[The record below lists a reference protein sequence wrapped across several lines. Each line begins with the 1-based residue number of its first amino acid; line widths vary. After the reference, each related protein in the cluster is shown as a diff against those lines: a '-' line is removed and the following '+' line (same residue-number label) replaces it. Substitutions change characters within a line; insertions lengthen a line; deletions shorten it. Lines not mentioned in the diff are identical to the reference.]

1 MFKLRLFLMSALLT
15 LLFVVTAAAQAP
27 GATGQPSS
35 GNNFWVFPAMPAF
48 AVAIAALGG
57 ALGDGRAI
65 AAACE
70 GTARNPAA
78 GGRIFTMLLLGLALI
93 ETLVLFTFLTLFIKP
108 AS

>member
-1 MFKLRLFLMSALLT
+1 MFKVKFFVLSAMFT
-15 LLFVVTAAAQAP
+15 LVTVANAAAQ
-27 GATGQPSS
+27 GAGTTEAVRS
-35 GNNFWVFPAMPAF
+35 GNSWFIPGDLAF
-48 AVAIAALGG
+48 AVAIAAFGG

-70 GTARNPAA
+70 GTARNPGA

-108 AS
+108 NR

>member
-1 MFKLRLFLMSALLT
+1 MIKARLFAMSALMT
-15 LLFVVTAAAQAP
+15 LLFVATAAAQGG
-27 GATGQPSS
+27 GAEAASRS
-35 GNNFWVFPAMPAF
+35 GSFWVIPDLHIF

-57 ALGDGRAI
+57 AMADGKAI

-93 ETLVLFTFLTLFIKP
+93 ETLVLFTFLTLFITP
-108 AS
+108 TR